1 MEVPTVLIQ
10 SCQPDKRRNRKKT
23 YLLLVKNSWNKAK
36 EWAPSVIVVVVS
48 SNIKILWQ
56 TIKDILWATG
66 RCSKSPEDKGTLL
79 SPSKDY
85 YNIII
90 NIIIIIIIKLVFK
103 YFRKIS
109 IAPEYSLLFQSNFF
123 RGHLE
128 EFWQW
133 IIDI

>member
-1 MEVPTVLIQ
+1 M
-10 SCQPDKRRNRKKT
+10 
-23 YLLLVKNSWNKAK
+23 KNSWNKGK
-36 EWAPSVIVVVVS
+36 EWAPVIVVVVS
-48 SNIKILWQ
+48 FNIKILWQ

-90 NIIIIIIIKLVFK
+90 NIIIIIKLGFK

-109 IAPEYSLLFQSNFF
+109 IAPEYSLLFQSNFV

-133 IIDI
+133 IIEIK

>member
-1 MEVPTVLIQ
+1 MKQ
-10 SCQPDKRRNRKKT
+10 
-23 YLLLVKNSWNKAK
+23 AK

-48 SNIKILWQ
+48 FNIKILWQ

-66 RCSKSPEDKGTLL
+66 HCSKSPEDKGTLL

-85 YNIII
+85 YNII
-90 NIIIIIIIKLVFK
+90 NIIIIIKLVFK

-109 IAPEYSLLFQSNFF
+109 IAPEYSLLFQSNFV

-128 EFWQW
+128 EF
-133 IIDI
+133 